1 MIVDNADE
9 GTAIFAYRV
18 GRLRLVT
25 SKPDFRT
32 CKSINIQLFELGAGQ
47 FQLIVF
53 DFICYE
59 IVSIKFY
66 ESLEKLL
73 SHD

>member
-1 MIVDNADE
+1 MIVDNADD

-18 GRLRLVT
+18 RRLRLVT
-25 SKPDFRT
+25 SKPDFQT
-32 CKSINIQLFELGAGQ
+32 CKSINIQLFELSAVQ

-53 DFICYE
+53 DFIRCE
-59 IVSIKFY
+59 IVSIKCY